1 MEMHKGMIEVTPSAI
16 RKIKDYLTQNDID
29 SGIRVTLIE
38 RGTSGPALGI
48 VLDEPSDA
56 DRLCRCEG
64 VQFMI
69 HESLLADCGCITIDF
84 PDGEGSHCSCGGE
97 GVFKIRSERPV
108 SPVCGCSCG
117 SEAGG

>member
-1 MEMHKGMIEVTPSAI
+1 MELQIYMIEVTSSAI
-16 RKIKDYLTQNDID
+16 RKIKDYLTQNHID

-38 RGTSGPALGI
+38 GGTSGPALGI

-56 DRLCRCEG
+56 DRLFLSEG

-69 HESLLADCGCITIDF
+69 HESLLADCGSITIDF
-84 PDGEGSHCSCGGE
+84 AEAEESHCSCGGE
-97 GVFKIRSERPV
+97 GGFKIRSEKPV

-117 SEAGG
+117 SGAGG